1 MGRGRSTK
9 MRDTIGS
16 NNSDLTEM
24 NRSAVVKI
32 LQQREVC
39 SRADIAKQMGLT
51 QASITKIVAALM
63 EMGIVSEVGS
73 IKGSGNR
80 RSIGLKLNA
89 DRHQIIGVKFARHI
103 FAVGVFDISGK
114 IYTQTETEY
123 SLDQDQKSVLSSMKK
138 QIHDMLEKYKN
149 VVAIGLAVP
158 GPYLQDEGRI
168 AVVTQMPTWHNINFI
183 EEFKD
188 EFNKPFFMV
197 HDGNAG
203 ALAEW
208 WFGDHPRP
216 LHTLAYFLVGEGVGS
231 GIIERGSLL
240 LGVQGAA
247 SEIGHI
253 SVDVHGPHCECGNYG
268 CLELYCSA
276 PAMVEMAR
284 QRVPECF
291 SNGHQQNSDACNAVF
306 EAARGG
312 NQKALEVVREVAE
325 YIGYGCVTLIN
336 AYNPDIIVIGDIV
349 SQGGDLLMPTIQEV
363 VKQRSISELRSR
375 VQIKISSLKVDPTLY
390 GAAAIATDKVLQ
402 MPSAFLAVKE
412 EVVGPV

>member
-1 MGRGRSTK
+1 MN

-63 EMGIVSEVGS
+63 EMEIVSEVGS
-73 IKGSGNR
+73 MKGSGNR

-89 DRHQIIGVKFARHI
+89 DRHQIIGVKFSRHM
-103 FAVGVFDISGK
+103 FSVGVFDISGK
-114 IYTQTETEY
+114 IYTHSEIEY
-123 SLDQDQKSVLSSMKK
+123 SIEQGQKSVLSAMKK
-138 QIHDMLEKYKN
+138 QIHDTLEEYKN
-149 VVAIGLAVP
+149 VVAIGLALP
-158 GPYLQDEGRI
+158 GPFLQDEGRI

-183 EEFKD
+183 EEFKY
-188 EFNKPFFMV
+188 EFNKPFFFV
-197 HDGNAG
+197 HDANAG

-208 WFGDHPRP
+208 WFGDHARP

-231 GIIERGSLL
+231 GIIERGNLL

-253 SVDVHGPHCECGNYG
+253 SVDVKGPRCECGNYG
-268 CLELYCSA
+268 CLELYCSS
-276 PAMVEMAR
+276 PAMVKMA
-284 QRVPECF
+284 QERVPECL
-291 SNGHQQNSDACNAVF
+291 SKGHQQSMDACNAIF
-306 EAARGG
+306 KAARSG
-312 NQKALEVVREVAE
+312 NAKALEVVQEVAE

-336 AYNPDIIVIGDIV
+336 SYNPDIIVIGDIV
-349 SQGGDLLMPTIQEV
+349 SQGGDLLLPIIQKV
-363 VKQRSISELRSR
+363 VKQRVISELNSR

-402 MPSAFLAVKE
+402 MPSAFLAVK
-412 EVVGPV
+412 G